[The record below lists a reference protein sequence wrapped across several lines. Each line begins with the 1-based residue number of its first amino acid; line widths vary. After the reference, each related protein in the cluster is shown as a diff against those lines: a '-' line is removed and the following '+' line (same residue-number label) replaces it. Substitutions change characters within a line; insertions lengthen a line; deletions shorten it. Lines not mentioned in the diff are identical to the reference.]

1 MTAALDA
8 PVQGRTL
15 TSGPARCWGL
25 AAGLVLAL
33 VAAAL
38 VAGLSL
44 AVGSNQLPLS
54 TVWQGLVAPDDSF
67 ASTVVASRIP
77 RTLLG
82 LLVGAG
88 LACAGA
94 LMQGITR
101 NPLAD
106 PGLLGVNAGASA
118 AVVVGTIVLGS
129 LGQRAVLVAIPGAF
143 LAAAVVY
150 AIGSGR
156 TGPTPVRLVLA
167 GAAITAVLMAGIQAI
182 TLTNPDVF
190 DSYRFWVVGSLAGRP
205 SDVVDMIWP
214 VVAVALVAA
223 LALGRPLNTLA
234 LGDETARALGGNA
247 GRTRL
252 LGALVAT
259 VLAGACTAA
268 VGPIAFVGLAVPHIV
283 RTFTGSDYRWLMAYC
298 LALGPVL
305 LLGADVVGRVVAR
318 PGELMV
324 GVVTAFVGAPFL
336 YVAVRRSGSGM

>member
-1 MTAALDA
+1 MVTA
-8 PVQGRTL
+8 
-15 TSGPARCWGL
+15 
-25 AAGLVLAL
+25 
-33 VAAAL
+33 
-38 VAGLSL
+38 LSL
-44 AVGSNQLPLS
+44 AVGTNQLPLS
-54 TVWQGLVAPDDSF
+54 TVWSGLVAPDDSF
-67 ASTVVASRIP
+67 ASTVIASRVP

-88 LACAGA
+88 LAVAGA

-118 AVVVGTIVLGS
+118 GVVLGTMVLGS
-129 LGQRAVLVAIPGAF
+129 LGQRAILVAIPGAF
-143 LAAAVVY
+143 LAAVVVY
-150 AIGSGR
+150 MIGSGR
-156 TGPTPVRLVLA
+156 SGPTPVRLVLS

-205 SDVVDMIWP
+205 SEVVDMIWP
-214 VVAVALVAA
+214 VVVVGLVAG
-223 LALGRPLNTLA
+223 LLLGRPLNTLA

-268 VGPIAFVGLAVPHIV
+268 VGPIAFIGLAVPHIV
-283 RTFTGSDYRWLMAYC
+283 RTITGSDYRWLIAYC
-298 LALGPVL
+298 VALGPVL
-305 LLGADVVGRVVAR
+305 LLGADIVGRIVAR

-324 GVVTAFVGAPFL
+324 GVVTAFIGAPFL
-336 YVAVRRSGSGM
+336 YVAVRRSGSGL

>member
-1 MTAALDA
+1 MGT
-8 PVQGRTL
+8 
-15 TSGPARCWGL
+15 
-25 AAGLVLAL
+25 GLVLAL
-33 VAAAL
+33 AATVL
-38 VAGLSL
+38 VTGLSL
-44 AVGSNQLPLS
+44 AVGSNQLPLG
-54 TVWQGLVAPDDSF
+54 TVWDSLTAPDGSF
-67 ASTVVASRIP
+67 ASTVVTSRIP
-77 RTLLG
+77 RTILG

-88 LACAGA
+88 LAVAGA

-118 AVVVGTIVLGS
+118 AVVVATMVFGA
-129 LGQRAVLVAIPGAF
+129 LGQRAVLVAVPGAF
-143 LAAAVVY
+143 LAAVVVY
-150 AIGSGR
+150 LIGSGR
-156 TGPTPVRLVLA
+156 GGPTPVRLVLS

-205 SDVVDMIWP
+205 TEVVDMIWP
-214 VVAVALVAA
+214 VVAVGLVAG
-223 LALGRPLNTLA
+223 LLLGRPLNTLA

-252 LGALVAT
+252 IGALVAT

-283 RTFTGSDYRWLMAYC
+283 RTVTGSDYRWLVAYC
-298 LALGPVL
+298 VALGPVL

-336 YVAVRRSGSGM
+336 YVAVRRSGSGL

>member
-8 PVQGRTL
+8 VQGRTL
-15 TSGPARCWGL
+15 ASGPVRRWGL
-25 AAGLVLAL
+25 GAGLILAL
-33 VAAAL
+33 AATAL
-38 VAGLSL
+38 VTALSL
-44 AVGSNQLPLS
+44 SVGTNQLPLS
-54 TVWQGLVAPDDSF
+54 TVWHGLVSPDDSF
-67 ASTVVASRIP
+67 ASTVIASRVP

-88 LACAGA
+88 LAVAGT

-118 AVVVGTIVLGS
+118 AIVAGTVVFGS
-129 LGQRAVLVAIPGAF
+129 LGQRAIFVAVPGAF
-143 LAAAVVY
+143 LAAVVVY

-156 TGPTPVRLVLA
+156 SGPTPVRLVLS
-167 GAAITAVLMAGIQAI
+167 GAAITAVLMAGIQAV
-182 TLTNPDVF
+182 TLTNPEVF
-190 DSYRFWVVGSLAGRP
+190 ETYRFWVVGSLAGRP
-205 SDVVDMIWP
+205 SEIVDMIWP
-214 VVAVALVAA
+214 VVVVGLVAA
-223 LALGRPLNTLA
+223 LLLGRPLNTLA

-283 RTFTGSDYRWLMAYC
+283 RTITGSDYRWLVAYC
-298 LALGPVL
+298 IALGPVL
-305 LLGADVVGRVVAR
+305 LLGADVVGRIVAR

-324 GVVTAFVGAPFL
+324 GVVTAFIGAPFL
-336 YVAVRRSGSGM
+336 YVAVRRSGSGL

>member
-1 MTAALDA
+1 MSTAVEAHA
-8 PVQGRTL
+8 QVRTS
-15 TSGPARCWGL
+15 TSGPARRWGL
-25 AAGLVLAL
+25 GAGLVLAL
-33 VAAAL
+33 AATAL
-38 VAGLSL
+38 VTGLSL
-44 AVGSNQLPLS
+44 AVGTNQLPLS
-54 TVWQGLVAPDDSF
+54 TVWSGLVAPDETF
-67 ASTVVASRIP
+67 ASTVIASRVP

-88 LACAGA
+88 LAVAGA

-118 AVVVGTIVLGS
+118 AVVVGTMLLGS
-129 LGQRAVLVAIPGAF
+129 LGQRAILVAIPGAF
-143 LAAAVVY
+143 LAAVVVY

-156 TGPTPVRLVLA
+156 SGPTPVRLVLS
-167 GAAITAVLMAGIQAI
+167 GAAISAVLMAGIQAI

-205 SDVVDMIWP
+205 SEVVDMIWP
-214 VVAVALVAA
+214 VVVVALAVAL
-223 LALGRPLNTLA
+223 LLGRPLNTLA

-283 RTFTGSDYRWLMAYC
+283 RTVTGSDYRWLIAYC
-298 LALGPVL
+298 VALGPVL
-305 LLGADVVGRVVAR
+305 LLGADVVGRIVAR